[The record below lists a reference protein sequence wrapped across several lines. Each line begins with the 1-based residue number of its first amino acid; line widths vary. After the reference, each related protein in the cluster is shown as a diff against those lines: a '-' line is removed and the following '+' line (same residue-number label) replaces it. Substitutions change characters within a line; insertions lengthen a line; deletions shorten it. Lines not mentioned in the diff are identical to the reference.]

1 MSVQDLREMLRE
13 RAEGP
18 APAIPDRHELVRR
31 RVRRTWRRRVLAS
44 AAATVAAT
52 VAAGA
57 AVLSLLPGGAVT
69 RHEPATSAS
78 AVAPAPEPLPERFTA
93 HDGTGYRRLA
103 TATVRTDGARRTSVT
118 IPVTGRPLDVAA
130 LCDGSFGATAPRISV
145 AGRAAGASPPFSP
158 CLKGMELVPL
168 PVPAGAGQVTVTFD
182 TTTRGGG
189 CTRQETG
196 APCVTPEPVK
206 AVWSLAVYE
215 WTPPARPVDPEPLRA
230 FPKRLPS
237 WELAGATQDRI
248 WPQDG
253 TATVTVRGD
262 GGRMGIEALCAG
274 DLARRMW
281 FTYRIGGGDEEVVT
295 CSQWTGG
302 PYPMAMTELSVPEGR
317 RVTVTVRAGI
327 WGEDA
332 NRPVRWALAVY
343 RKRS

>member
-31 RVRRTWRRRVLAS
+31 RVRRTWRRRVMAS
-44 AAATVAAT
+44 AAAT

-103 TATVRTDGARRTSVT
+103 TATVRTDGARKTSVT

-145 AGRAAGASPPFSP
+145 AGRAAGASPPISP

-189 CTRQETG
+189 CTRQGKG

-206 AVWSLAVYE
+206 AVWNLAVYE

-281 FTYRIGGGDEEVVT
+281 FTYRIEGGDEGVVT

-302 PYPMAMTELSVPEGR
+302 PYPMAMTELAVPEGR

-327 WGEDA
+327 WGEGT
-332 NRPVRWALAVY
+332 NRPVRWAMAVY

>member
-44 AAATVAAT
+44 AAATVAA
-52 VAAGA
+52 GA

-78 AVAPAPEPLPERFTA
+78 AVAPARELPERFTA
-93 HDGTGYRRLA
+93 RDGTGYRRLA
-103 TATVRTDGARRTSVT
+103 TATIRTDGARKTSVT

-145 AGRAAGASPPFSP
+145 AGRAAGAWPSFSP
-158 CLKGMELVPL
+158 CPKGMELVPL
-168 PVPAGAGQVTVTFD
+168 TVPAGAGQVTVTFD

-189 CTRQETG
+189 CSRTKKG

-230 FPKRLPS
+230 FPERLAG
-237 WELAGATQDRI
+237 WELAGATRDRV
-248 WPQDG
+248 WPQDA

-262 GGRMGIEALCAG
+262 GGRVGIEALCAG
-274 DLARRMW
+274 DLAGRMW
-281 FTYRIGGGDEEVVT
+281 FTYRVKGGEEGTAT
-295 CSQWTGG
+295 CAQWTSG
-302 PYPMAMTELSVPEGR
+302 PYPMALTELAVPQGR

-327 WGEDA
+327 WGQDA
-332 NRPVRWALAVY
+332 NRPVRWAMAVY
-343 RKRS
+343 RKRP